1 MKGLIPAAG
10 MGKRL
15 EPITHAIPKELL
27 MVGDKAII
35 EYVIDSMKQVSWL
48 RGASWCKYF
57 ICCSG

>member
-1 MKGLIPAAG
+1 MKGIIPAAG

-35 EYVIDSMKQVSWL
+35 EYVIDAMKQIGIKDIVIVVGW
-48 RGASWCKYF
+48 F
-57 ICCSG
+57 

>member
-35 EYVIDSMKQVSWL
+35 EHVIDSMKQIGIKDIIFVKNKL
-48 RGASWCKYF
+48 F
-57 ICCSG
+57 L